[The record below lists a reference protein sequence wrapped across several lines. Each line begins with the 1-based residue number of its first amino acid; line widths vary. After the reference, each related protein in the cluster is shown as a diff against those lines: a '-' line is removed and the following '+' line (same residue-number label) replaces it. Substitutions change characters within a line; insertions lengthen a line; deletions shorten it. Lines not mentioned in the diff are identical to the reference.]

1 MSHPPSLS
9 EAESGL
15 KHNMILNEIQ
25 QYDSQFDAV
34 ARMHI
39 NIFTQVQS
47 SGLTEIHVRAGA
59 LDAHRLRFE
68 PQLQLYQLCST
79 DLSQPPFPHLQNKNT
94 NTCFRKLPEFSESNV
109 YNSPLAYG
117 RYSRY
122 CGYQLKPPFIY
133 CFS

>member
-9 EAESGL
+9 EAEPGL
-15 KHNMILNEIQ
+15 KHNVILNEIQ

-79 DLSQPPFPHLQNKNT
+79 DLLQLPLPHLQNKNT
-94 NTCFRKLPEFSESNV
+94 NTCFRKLPECSETNV
-109 YNSPLAYG
+109 YNSPLA
-117 RYSRY
+117 
-122 CGYQLKPPFIY
+122 
-133 CFS
+133 